1 MEHDGQ
7 QSVLYPMVS
16 NHNNSAILK
25 ARQKPVVAQF
35 STKALHDY
43 SAYQSVDDLG
53 QSNPLLV
60 NISSKDKYLANLEPK
75 RLMPNFPRK

>member
-16 NHNNSAILK
+16 NHNNNAILK

-53 QSNPLLV
+53 
-60 NISSKDKYLANLEPK
+60 
-75 RLMPNFPRK
+75 